1 MEIKPIKVKDGEVL
15 APLFG
20 KGHNFLY
27 KVIEEGE
34 YVVYIY
40 TNTFGEGTCSST
52 SFTKDDFANVKPCTE
67 KEWNDALRASA
78 KARIK
83 VINDFVKEHSFNE

>member
-27 KVIEEGE
+27 KVIEGGE

-52 SFTKDDFANVKPCTE
+52 SFDKEDFADVKPCSE
-67 KEWNDALRASA
+67 EEWNDALRASA
-78 KARIK
+78 NARIK
-83 VINDFVKEHSFNE
+83 AINRFVKEHSFNE